1 MTISVYISR
10 KNICNFV
17 RFQKQFTT
25 IFCTNMELSIKL
37 SFLSKSDDFDD
48 KLLISQNMCIYT
60 LNGNNCYDYF
70 SNTMIQTIIIEPMA
84 KYMFIQI

>member
-1 MTISVYISR
+1 
-10 KNICNFV
+10 
-17 RFQKQFTT
+17 
-25 IFCTNMELSIKL
+25 MELSIEL

-70 SNTMIQTIIIEPMA
+70 SNTMIQTIIIEQWPSTCLY
-84 KYMFIQI
+84 KYDYLCSP